1 MDIKTVA
8 KLAEIID
15 KYGLTKIDI
24 TDTSVRYLLEMPC
37 IHSPTLSGGPSV
49 LPIPAAPADESAAE
63 EPRSVN
69 GTVQKSSLVGTVYL
83 APQEGRDPFVSVGS
97 EVKKG
102 DTVCIIESMK
112 MLNEI
117 PAERD
122 GRITAVLVSNE
133 ETVEYGQGLFVI
145 E

>member
-24 TDTSVRYLLEMPC
+24 TDTSVRYLLERECAHPVQAAAAVP
-37 IHSPTLSGGPSV
+37 SPA
-49 LPIPAAPADESAAE
+49 PADPADESAPE
-63 EPRSVN
+63 EPRSAN

-122 GRITAVLVSNE
+122 GRITAILVSNE

>member
-1 MDIKTVA
+1 M
-8 KLAEIID
+8 
-15 KYGLTKIDI
+15 
-24 TDTSVRYLLEMPC
+24 RF
-37 IHSPTLSGGPSV
+37 
-49 LPIPAAPADESAAE
+49 
-63 EPRSVN
+63 PRSGSRGSSLTDSRRSRVN

>member
-1 MDIKTVA
+1 M
-8 KLAEIID
+8 
-15 KYGLTKIDI
+15 
-24 TDTSVRYLLEMPC
+24 RFPR
-37 IHSPTLSGGPSV
+37 SGSRGSS
-49 LPIPAAPADESAAE
+49 PAAPADQSAAE

>member
-1 MDIKTVA
+1 M
-8 KLAEIID
+8 
-15 KYGLTKIDI
+15 
-24 TDTSVRYLLEMPC
+24 
-37 IHSPTLSGGPSV
+37 
-49 LPIPAAPADESAAE
+49 
-63 EPRSVN
+63 
-69 GTVQKSSLVGTVYL
+69 YL
-83 APQEGRDPFVSVGS
+83 APQEGRDASVSVGS

-122 GRITAVLVSNE
+122 RRRITAVLVSNE
-133 ETVEYGQGLFVI
+133 ETVEYGQGLFVM

>member
-24 TDTSVRYLLEMPC
+24 TDTSVRYLLERECASPVQAAAAVP
-37 IHSPTLSGGPSV
+37 SPT
-49 LPIPAAPADESAAE
+49 PAAPADESAAE
-63 EPRSVN
+63 EPRSV
-69 GTVQKSSLVGTVYL
+69 VGTVYL

>member
-24 TDTSVRYLLEMPC
+24 TDTSVRYLLER
-37 IHSPTLSGGPSV
+37 
-49 LPIPAAPADESAAE
+49 E
-63 EPRSVN
+63 
-69 GTVQKSSLVGTVYL
+69 SSLVGTVYL

-133 ETVEYGQGLFVI
+133 ETVEYCQGLFVI